1 MPKMIILIEVA
12 SKPKKKYH
20 HHGAQC
26 MPKMIIFIQGASK
39 PKKKVSSA
47 LNKFYDKNDHFHR
60 WGSKKPQKLIT
71 TQKKVSAWLN
81 RFHVIPC
88 QKWSLSSKMFKN
100 TSKHLKNCHLP
111 WTFSPP
117 HLQLSLTDSLYL
129 KKKTKTFEINKKTQ
143 KITKIADKI
152 PNKSSL
158 WADFMSKIIIFIEAP

>member
-1 MPKMIILIEVA
+1 
-12 SKPKKKYH
+12 
-20 HHGAQC
+20 

-88 QKWSLSSKMFKN
+88 QKWSLSSKVLKN
-100 TSKHLKNCHLP
+100 TSKHLKKRSSSLDMIAPHPKL
-111 WTFSPP
+111 SPGEF
-117 HLQLSLTDSLYL
+117 LYL
-129 KKKTKTFEINKKTQ
+129 KKKTKKQKTKKQKNKKQKTHEITIKNLQKSQ
-143 KITKIADKI
+143 KI
-152 PNKSSL
+152 PSKSSL
-158 WADFMSKIIIFIEAP
+158 WADLMSNIIIIIQEA